1 MYMILK
7 SVEGIGCN
15 KYKEIEKITVLNHI
29 LNTSHFNKEMMDTQ
43 PDVQTS
49 YTYKV

>member
-7 SVEGIGCN
+7 TMEGLGCN
-15 KYKEIEKITVLNHI
+15 KYKEIKKITVLNHI
-29 LNTSHFNKEMMDTQ
+29 LNTNHCNKEMLDTQ

-49 YTYKV
+49 YI